1 MRNSRR
7 LSRPFLL
14 FCLMPLWIAATA
26 LNAQVAAK
34 QGTPAVSA
42 KQGASTKFNSP
53 MILETVFLP
62 ADRSLWKGDEWI
74 SGKAYVDLEQFS
86 CDDVHVKKLRMRP
99 RLIADGQMVLVEV
112 RAVILNVNSRESHDK
127 RVTIRFDLLNG
138 DEFVSG
144 VTTKPKK
151 ASDTDSGG
159 YGIGASLTVPTS
171 ALRTDPMT
179 TLRLTVTAE
188 DY

>member
-1 MRNSRR
+1 MSNSRR
-7 LSRPFLL
+7 LSHSLL
-14 FCLMPLWIAATA
+14 LLWLMPLWITATA
-26 LNAQVAAK
+26 QNAQTTAK
-34 QGTPAVSA
+34 QGI
-42 KQGASTKFNSP
+42 QTKFNSP

-62 ADRSLWKGDEWI
+62 ADRTLWKKDEWI

-86 CDDVHVKKLRMRP
+86 CDGVHVKKLRLRP
-99 RLIADGQMVLVEV
+99 MLISDGQQVFVEF

-127 RVTIRFDLLNG
+127 RVTIRFDLFNG
-138 DEFVSG
+138 DEFIAG

-159 YGIGASLTVPTS
+159 YGISARLTVPAS
-171 ALRTDPMT
+171 VLKTDPMT
-179 TLRLTVTAE
+179 TLRLTVTTE